1 VRITDITVVLH
12 ERRHTASASFGPARP
27 VPLGVL
33 RVQTD
38 EGIEGNAFLSNPGPG
53 PAQIA
58 EQIVSVV
65 KPWLLGADPL
75 DIGRHWRRMENLSHY
90 LSPHTVGTVDVA
102 LWDIAGKA
110 AGLPVHRLLGTCRD
124 RVPAYFST
132 AHHPSAAQ
140 YAEEARYWQGQG
152 WKGYKLHP
160 PRGPWIPRDAV
171 PPVGADIEACTA
183 VREAVGDDM
192 TLMLDSSWSYSYT
205 DGLRVGQAI
214 QDLGYAWY
222 EDPFPTH
229 DMHNYVRLSR
239 HLSIPLLA
247 TEITPG
253 GLAALPPWIT
263 SGATD
268 FLRGDV
274 VIKGGITGLLKIAR
288 LAEAFGMNCE
298 VHDSYNA
305 PLPYSEKCRGR
316 SEVTRYDDEHA
327 FEGTRCR
334 GAAYQQAS
342 RSQGTVHRPATPVRG
357 CLPVR
362 RRLRAR
368 SGRRSRGHRRIRIDR
383 PVRAARPRR
392 VAGPA
397 RGLRRDY
404 RPGARP
410 RWA

>member
-12 ERRHTASASFGPARP
+12 ERRPTGSASFGPARP

-33 RVQTD
+33 RIETD

-58 EQIVSVV
+58 DQIVSVV
-65 KPWLLGADPL
+65 KPWLNGEDPL
-75 DIGRHWRRMENLSHY
+75 DIGRHWRRLENLVHY

-124 RVPAYFST
+124 RIPAYFST
-132 AHHPSAAQ
+132 AHHQSAAE
-140 YAEEARYWQGQG
+140 YADEAVYWREQD

-160 PRGPWIPRDAV
+160 PRGPWLPRHAAA
-171 PPVGADIEACTA
+171 PVSFDIEACAA
-183 VREAVGDDM
+183 VRAAVGDDM
-192 TLMLDSSWSYSYT
+192 TLMLDSSWGYSYT
-205 DGLRVGQAI
+205 DGLRVGLAI
-214 QDLGYAWY
+214 QDLRYHWY

-229 DMHNYVRLSR
+229 DMHNYVRLGR

-247 TEITPG
+247 TEISPG
-253 GLAALPPWIT
+253 GLAALPARIT

-274 VIKGGITGLLKIAR
+274 VIKGGITGLMKIAH

-305 PLPYSEKCRGR
+305 LNN
-316 SEVTRYDDEHA
+316 V
-327 FEGTRCR
+327 
-334 GAAYQQAS
+334 
-342 RSQGTVHRPATPVRG
+342 
-357 CLPVR
+357 
-362 RRLRAR
+362 
-368 SGRRSRGHRRIRIDR
+368 
-383 PVRAARPRR
+383 AARHVMMAIDNCDWLEVLAFNRAGDHSLAHFSYGLTEPFA
-392 VAGPA
+392 VDANGDVHAPAGP
-397 RGLRRDY
+397 GL
-404 RPGARP
+404 GAGID
-410 RWA
+410 WELINSAVVAVAA

>member
-1 VRITDITVVLH
+1 MRITDITVVLH

-33 RVQTD
+33 RIQTD

-58 EQIVSVV
+58 DQIVGVV
-65 KPWLLGADPL
+65 KPWLLGEDPL
-75 DIGRHWRRMENLSHY
+75 DIGRHWRRMENLVHY
-90 LSPHTVGTVDVA
+90 LSPHTAGTVDIA

-124 RVPAYFST
+124 RIPAYFST
-132 AHHPSAAQ
+132 AHHKTAAE
-140 YAEEARYWQGQG
+140 YAEEARYWQEQG

-160 PRGPWIPRDAV
+160 PRGPWIPRDSV
-171 PPVGADIEACTA
+171 PPVGFDIEACTA
-183 VREAVGDDM
+183 VRDAVGDNM

-229 DMHNYVRLSR
+229 DMHNYVRLGR

-274 VIKGGITGLLKIAR
+274 VIKGGITGLMKIAH

-305 PLPYSEKCRGR
+305 LNNVAARHVMMAIDNCDWLEVLAFNR
-316 SEVTRYDDEHA
+316 SGDHSLAHLGYGLTEPFTVDANGDVHA
-327 FEGTRCR
+327 PTGPGL
-334 GAAYQQAS
+334 GAA
-342 RSQGTVHRPATPVRG
+342 
-357 CLPVR
+357 
-362 RRLRAR
+362 
-368 SGRRSRGHRRIRIDR
+368 IDWDLINSS
-383 PVRAARPRR
+383 VQSVAA
-392 VAGPA
+392 
-397 RGLRRDY
+397 
-404 RPGARP
+404 
-410 RWA
+410 

>member
-1 VRITDITVVLH
+1 MRITDIKVVLH
-12 ERRHTASASFGPARP
+12 ERKPTGSASFGPARP

-38 EGIEGNAFLSNPGPG
+38 EGIEGNAFLSSPGPG

-58 EQIVSVV
+58 DQIVTLV

-75 DIGRHWRRMENLSHY
+75 DIGRHWRRMENLVHY
-90 LSPHTVGTVDVA
+90 LSPHAVGTVDVA

-110 AGLPVHRLLGTCRD
+110 ANLPVHRLLGTCRD
-124 RVPAYFST
+124 RIPAYFST
-132 AHHPSAAQ
+132 AHHKTAAE
-140 YAEEARYWQGQG
+140 YAEEARYWQEQG

-160 PRGPWIPRDAV
+160 PRGLWIPKEDT
-171 PPVGADIEACTA
+171 PPVDFDIEACTA
-183 VREAVGDDM
+183 VREAVGDGM
-192 TLMLDSSWSYSYT
+192 TLMLDSSWCYSYT
-205 DGLRVGQAI
+205 DGLKVGQAI
-214 QDLGYAWY
+214 QDLGYHWY

-274 VIKGGITGLLKIAR
+274 VIKGGITGLMKIAR

-298 VHDSYNA
+298 VHDYLVGKSPMNHYRVGRHHPGRVLATA
-305 PLPYSEKCRGR
+305 PS
-316 SEVTRYDDEHA
+316 
-327 FEGTRCR
+327 
-334 GAAYQQAS
+334 
-342 RSQGTVHRPATPVRG
+342 
-357 CLPVR
+357 
-362 RRLRAR
+362 
-368 SGRRSRGHRRIRIDR
+368 
-383 PVRAARPRR
+383 
-392 VAGPA
+392 
-397 RGLRRDY
+397 
-404 RPGARP
+404 
-410 RWA
+410 

>member
-1 VRITDITVVLH
+1 VRITDITVALH
-12 ERRHTASASFGPARP
+12 ERKRTGSASFGPARP

-38 EGIEGNAFLSNPGPG
+38 EGIEGNAFLSSPGPG

-58 EQIVSVV
+58 DQIVTVV

-75 DIGRHWRRMENLSHY
+75 DIGAHWRRMESLVHY
-90 LSPHTVGTVDVA
+90 LSPHAVGTVDVA

-124 RVPAYFST
+124 RIPVYFSS
-132 AHHPSAAQ
+132 AHHQSATE
-140 YAEEARYWQGQG
+140 YAEEAEYWRGQG

-160 PRGPWIPRDAV
+160 PRGLWIPKDSS
-171 PPVGADIEACTA
+171 PPVDFDIEACTA
-183 VREAVGDDM
+183 VRDAVGDAM
-192 TLMLDSSWSYSYT
+192 TLTLDSSWCYSYT

-214 QDLGYAWY
+214 QDLGYHWY

-229 DMHNYVRLSR
+229 EMHNYVRLGR

-247 TEITPG
+247 TEINPG

-274 VIKGGITGLLKIAR
+274 VIKGGITGLMKIAH

-298 VHDSYNA
+298 IHDSYNA
-305 PLPYSEKCRGR
+305 FGNL
-316 SEVTRYDDEHA
+316 
-327 FEGTRCR
+327 
-334 GAAYQQAS
+334 
-342 RSQGTVHRPATPVRG
+342 
-357 CLPVR
+357 
-362 RRLRAR
+362 
-368 SGRRSRGHRRIRIDR
+368 
-383 PVRAARPRR
+383 AARHVAMAIDNCDWFEVLAFNRAGDHSLAHFSYGLRTPFE
-392 VAGPA
+392 VDPDGDVHAPAGP
-397 RGLRRDY
+397 GI
-404 RPGARP
+404 GADID
-410 RWA
+410 WDLINSAVTGVAA